1 MRHQRENFRQVNLPE
16 YTVVKI
22 RLSNGSASL
31 ALPFTFTSERLGGE
45 AMSSEDRIILHNM
58 VFRGRHGVH
67 PAERELGQRFEIDVE
82 LGLDLSRAIAS
93 DALTDT
99 VDYSRL
105 HAIVREEVEEQQYQL
120 IETLAGTLV
129 RRLLAEL
136 PVTSVLVRV
145 RKPQVPLNGML
156 GFAAVEMQRRR

>member
-1 MRHQRENFRQVNLPE
+1 MRHQRKNFRQVNLPE

-31 ALPFTFTSERLGGE
+31 ALPFTFTSERVRGE
-45 AMSSEDRIILHNM
+45 AMSSEDKIILHNM
-58 VFRGRHGVH
+58 AFRGRHGVH

-82 LGLDLSRAIAS
+82 LGLDLSRAMAS

-136 PVTSVLVRV
+136 PITSVLVRV

-156 GFAAVEMQRRR
+156 GFAAVEIQRRR